1 MERPAAPWWSRPLY
15 ELYERRLLG
24 QIRVRLLPRHV
35 ALILDG
41 NRRSARK
48 HGLTDPRAIY
58 DRGAKKLND
67 VLAWCVELGI
77 GAMTLWVCSTENLAR
92 SPDEVSGILGA
103 VEAKIDEL
111 ARDPWIHRHRV
122 RVEAIGRLGLLPP
135 STLAAIGQA
144 QQATASYQ
152 AMTLTI
158 AVGYGGREEICD
170 AVRSLLAEQAREGA
184 SLAEAIERV
193 TPEAID
199 PHLYT
204 ADLPDPDLII
214 RTSGEIRLSGFLLW
228 QSARSEFYFTD
239 VNWPE
244 FRKLDF
250 LRALRSFQRRNRRF
264 GL

>member
-1 MERPAAPWWSRPLY
+1 MPDRSRATSPSSSTAT
-15 ELYERRLLG
+15 G
-24 QIRVRLLPRHV
+24 
-35 ALILDG
+35 A
-41 NRRSARK
+41 
-48 HGLTDPRAIY
+48 PRASAGSPTSRTIY
-58 DRGAKKLND
+58 DRGARKLDD
-67 VLAWCVELGI
+67 VLVWCVELGI

-92 SPDEVSGILGA
+92 SADEVSGILGA
-103 VEAKIDEL
+103 VEAKVGEL
-111 ARDPWIHRHRV
+111 ACDPWIHRHQV
-122 RVEAIGRLGLLPP
+122 RVEAIGRLDLLPQ
-135 STLAAIGQA
+135 STLAAIGRA
-144 QQATASYQ
+144 QRATASYR

-158 AVGYGGREEICD
+158 AIGYGGREEICD
-170 AVRSLLAEQAREGA
+170 AVRSLLAEQAGEGA
-184 SLAEAIERV
+184 SVAEAIERV

-199 PHLYT
+199 QHLYT